1 MKFSFLG
8 VEKMKKHT
16 LQILRY
22 IALPCVLSCLSL
34 NADDSSDAQMDSGMQ
49 SGDQKP
55 FRETYDMVKMKEITP
70 NAGPAVQGGLDVYVQ
85 ADYIL
90 WHASEGGLAY
100 VDNGGVYAAGVAATS
115 NNTLSQGQVL
125 APHFKTR
132 SGFKVGLGL
141 DFNYDGWD
149 LGATYTWLHSHA
161 SSDFAAPVNGTNKTL
176 LGGNFLVT
184 GTGGDTLLVVDV
196 PTVSG
201 GADWR
206 LHFNNIDLELGRNF
220 FISSKLT
227 LRPHF
232 GLKGTW
238 QTQNFD
244 VAYNQAG
251 TAYNVTTVGA
261 TTTSAT
267 ELYEIAHKQHY
278 WGLGVRTGVDTSWM
292 FSRNWSLFGDWAI
305 AALWGQFTDSRA
317 DLSNVANSAGAAVLT
332 NYTAMNLHSRTHQ
345 LNGVMEL
352 QFGLRY
358 DYWFSDDE
366 YRFRAAAGWENQL
379 WFNQN
384 HFYGLDGDL
393 SLQGFTLNFRLDF

>member
-1 MKFSFLG
+1 
-8 VEKMKKHT
+8 MKKHT

-49 SGDQKP
+49 NGDKKH
-55 FRETYDMVKMKEITP
+55 FRETYEMVKMKEITP
-70 NAGPAVQGGLDVYVQ
+70 SAGTAVQGGLDVYVQ

-100 VDNGGVYAAGVAATS
+100 VDHGGINAFGSTATS
-115 NNTLSQGQVL
+115 NNTLSKGQVL
-125 APHFKTR
+125 APHFKTS

-161 SSDFAAPVNGTNKTL
+161 SSEYSAPLNGTNKTL
-176 LGGNFLVT
+176 LGGAFLIT
-184 GTGGDTLLVVDV
+184 GATTDLFLDV
-196 PTVSG
+196 GSVSG
-201 GADWR
+201 SADWK

-220 FISSKLT
+220 FVSPKLT

-238 QTQNFD
+238 QTQRFN
-244 VAYNQAG
+244 VAYNQVG
-251 TAYNVTTVGA
+251 TAFTLVSQAN
-261 TTTSAT
+261 AT
-267 ELYEIAHKQHY
+267 EAYTATNVQHY

-292 FSRNWSLFGDWAI
+292 FTRNWSLFGDWAI
-305 AALWGQFTDSRA
+305 AALWGQFKDTRVDV
-317 DLSNVANSAGAAVLT
+317 SNVANAAGASVLA
-332 NYTAMNLHSRTHQ
+332 NYTALNLKQRTHQ

-352 QFGLRY
+352 QLGLRY

-366 YRFRAAAGWENQL
+366 YRFRMAAGWENQL
-379 WFNQN
+379 WFSQN